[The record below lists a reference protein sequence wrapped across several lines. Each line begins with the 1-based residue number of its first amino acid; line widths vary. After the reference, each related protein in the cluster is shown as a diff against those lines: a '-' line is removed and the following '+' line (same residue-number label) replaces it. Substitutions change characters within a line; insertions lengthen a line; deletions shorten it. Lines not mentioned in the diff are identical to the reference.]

1 MCLLLLV
8 PSSLTKK
15 NTEIKLRIKDAFKA
29 KLLIIDLHVYL
40 LHLILTLMFVVTPLL
55 LLKKLQIPLLDHWKM
70 YVFSLLLSLIV
81 TIPMIMN
88 DGRTGKR
95 VYISFSIILL
105 FLSQLIMTFYN
116 HSQVMV
122 FASLTIFF
130 AGFNFLEA
138 SLPAR
143 LSILANDELRGT
155 SLGIFS
161 SFQFLGAFSGGLLG
175 GWLMVPL
182 GTQNLFIFTS
192 ILIFCWLLSLF
203 FFED

>member
-1 MCLLLLV
+1 MPTSLNAFCTHVFQFTRSIIALIFGPLIAAIFGVRSLFFMAAFVAVIAMCLLLLV

-105 FLSQLIMTFYN
+105 FLSQLICYRSLMLR
-116 HSQVMV
+116 VM
-122 FASLTIFF
+122 
-130 AGFNFLEA
+130 FL
-138 SLPAR
+138 
-143 LSILANDELRGT
+143 
-155 SLGIFS
+155 
-161 SFQFLGAFSGGLLG
+161 
-175 GWLMVPL
+175 W
-182 GTQNLFIFTS
+182 
-192 ILIFCWLLSLF
+192 
-203 FFED
+203 